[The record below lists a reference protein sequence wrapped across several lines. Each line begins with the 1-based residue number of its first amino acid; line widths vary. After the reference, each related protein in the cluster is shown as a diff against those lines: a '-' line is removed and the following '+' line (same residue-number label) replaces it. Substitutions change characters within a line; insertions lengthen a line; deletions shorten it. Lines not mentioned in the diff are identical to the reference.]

1 MNHHQS
7 LPSSRTT
14 SSSHRNESNT
24 LRPINYSS
32 PNHIVASTNG
42 DARHDLPDN
51 KSHLSPPPRA
61 LKQQQHHLLA
71 SPTAEK
77 STLNMKISMIQK
89 EKSVEPQLSPSI
101 DEELMFN
108 ENRGRE
114 KKRSSIFGTLKKH
127 LSRSRTRKAD
137 DQHDYS
143 MSNGNESTSQ
153 IVSNNHNNSSNNN
166 KFGLRLGIPTSRKS
180 SFSEG
185 SAAISTSSRMSSV
198 SNKTFLHEASTLVLE
213 VVENGVTRHYLVP
226 MNVAQKPRWRRKGTK
241 MHIYN
246 DHTFIA
252 KHLTR

>member
-1 MNHHQS
+1 MNHQS
-7 LPSSRTT
+7 LLSPRTT
-14 SSSHRNESNT
+14 SSSHRIESNT

-42 DARHDLPDN
+42 DARADQPDN

-61 LKQQQHHLLA
+61 LKQQQQHHLA

-89 EKSVEPQLSPSI
+89 EKSAEPQPPPPI
-101 DEELMFN
+101 DDFS

-114 KKRSSIFGTLKKH
+114 KKRSSIFGTLKKR
-127 LSRSRTRKAD
+127 LSRSRTRKE

-143 MSNGNESTSQ
+143 TSNGNDTTT
-153 IVSNNHNNSSNNN
+153 VGGTSNNIVQSNQTSNN
-166 KFGLRLGIPTSRKS
+166 KFGLRLGLPISRKS
-180 SFSEG
+180 SFSEA
-185 SAAISTSSRMSSV
+185 SAISNLSRMSSV